1 MMREQDLGAQEKC
14 LAAVLAM
21 FIVSGARAESHAGDC
36 SADGL
41 RSARERFNQAIVGND
56 TQAMAGLFDPDVV
69 LVTGTDSD
77 RFIGRDSQLALWRS
91 DIDDA
96 ERLIYRRETTRLSL
110 SPLHPIAM
118 EAGRWTG
125 RARNGDELGGEYSAK
140 WRCEEDRWMLEAEM
154 FMTTRCSGGLCDP

>member
-1 MMREQDLGAQEKC
+1 MRVPGLTVQGKS
-14 LAAVLAM
+14 LAALIVVFL
-21 FIVSGARAESHAGDC
+21 VSGARAENHQGEC
-36 SADGL
+36 SADDL
-41 RSARERFNQAIVGND
+41 RSARESFNQAIVGND
-56 TQAMAGLFDPDVV
+56 TQAMAGLFAPDVV

-77 RFIGRDSQLALWRS
+77 QFIGRDSQLALWRS

-96 ERLIYRRETTRLSL
+96 ERLIYRRETTQLSL
-110 SPLHPIAM
+110 SPLHPIAL

-140 WRCEEDRWMLEAEM
+140 WRCEEDRWMLEAEI